1 MRRSRLRIR
10 QRTATLR
17 NHPSAA
23 APKAAGPSTIVN
35 TARRVSLGKLTG
47 VFGVRG
53 EIKFLPTALGE
64 HAFAAGK
71 VVAMGSGPG
80 ARELRCAS
88 VRRHHERLLLAFEG
102 IITPESAREIVG
114 GELFGEA
121 GEIKLAPGEF
131 LDAEL
136 VGMRLVDTTGLE
148 IGIVVAV
155 QHFPAQDCLVVGT
168 QRALVPMVKA
178 FIKHIDRTER
188 TIATELPEGL
198 LDG

>member
-1 MRRSRLRIR
+1 V
-10 QRTATLR
+10 
-17 NHPSAA
+17 N
-23 APKAAGPSTIVN
+23 APK
-35 TARRVSLGKLTG
+35 RVALGKLTG
-47 VFGVRG
+47 VFGIRG
-53 EIKFLPTALGE
+53 EVKFLPTAFGE

-71 VVAMGSGPG
+71 VVAMGSDPD

-102 IITPESAREIVG
+102 IITPEAAREIVG
-114 GELFGEA
+114 AALFGDA

-136 VGMRLVDTTGLE
+136 VGMRLVDATGQEL
-148 IGIVVAV
+148 GLVVAV

-178 FIKHIDRTER
+178 FIKNIDRTER